1 MAGDEWRIG
10 EHDAGARLD
19 KYLAGAQRLGSRGRA
34 VAALERGKV
43 YVNGVE
49 ATLADAARRLAPED
63 VVRLWLDR
71 PGSAKRR
78 PRTGPAGDLDV
89 IFEDD
94 WVIAVN
100 KPAGLLTVP
109 LERSPEAPS
118 VYDQIEQRFRS
129 HGKRRPFPV
138 HRIDQDTSGLVVFA
152 KTASGQQTLKDQFK
166 RREPTR
172 LYRAVVYGVPE
183 PVEGTWRDFLV
194 WDERALIQKQTHP
207 KDQRGTEAVSKYRV
221 LECFP
226 NASLIEVSLR
236 TGRRNQIRIQ
246 ARLRGHTLVGE
257 ARYIYGPEILRPIEF
272 SRQALHA
279 FRLTI
284 RHPEDDRELD
294 FEAPLPRDLLD
305 LLTRLRRAP

>member
-1 MAGDEWRIG
+1 
-10 EHDAGARLD
+10 
-19 KYLAGAQRLGSRGRA
+19 
-34 VAALERGKV
+34 V

-49 ATLADAARRLAPED
+49 ATLADAARRLAPDD

-118 VYDQIEQRFRS
+118 VYDQIEQRFRP

-152 KTASGQQTLKDQFK
+152 KTASGQQALKDQFK

-183 PVEGTWRDFLV
+183 PAEGTWRDFLV

-207 KDQRGTEAVSKYRV
+207 KDQRGSEAVSKYTV

-272 SRQALHA
+272 GRQALHA
-279 FRLTI
+279 YRLTI